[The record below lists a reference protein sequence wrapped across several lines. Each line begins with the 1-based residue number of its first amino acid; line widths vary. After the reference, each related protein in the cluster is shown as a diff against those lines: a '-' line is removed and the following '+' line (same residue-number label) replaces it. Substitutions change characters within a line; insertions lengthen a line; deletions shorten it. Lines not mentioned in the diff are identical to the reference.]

1 LQCKKGKVRPAYII
15 VFILLLI
22 ISIAMLIPYL
32 YGFNI
37 SLMKNGRAF
46 MNDTTHIPVPPYF
59 INYVKAFE
67 ELTLSDNTFLMMT
80 FNSLWYAAGSAVCE
94 ILSSTLAA
102 YIICKYKFRGRNF
115 LYSMAIIIMMIPI
128 YGNLPAKF
136 KLFSD
141 MKLVNSPLILISML
155 SGFGGM
161 FIYIYAFFKSVSWAY
176 AESAFIDGAT
186 HLQVFLL
193 IMFPMVFPSVTAMA
207 VISFINYWN
216 DYMGP
221 LMFLSNLPT
230 LSSGLILYERKIQ
243 YTANQPVYFA
253 GVMLS
258 LIPILA
264 IFALLQ
270 NTIMNN
276 VYVGGLKG

>member
-1 LQCKKGKVRPAYII
+1 MQCKKGKVRPAYII